1 MKKIGLPIAIVFIV
15 AMGAII
21 AVNRSQAK
29 YSQKPS
35 ETKSDKTAVPDH
47 IFYGETLSL
56 LAKHKNIEDYQ
67 RRAGFSHEEAEL
79 LLAIA
84 QQCLAKL
91 DQQDAAAKNVIVN
104 AKIEMNASDPR
115 RAPAPPAILFELQ
128 KQRNA
133 IVLDCRDRLN
143 NELGSQKF
151 EQFRQA
157 ANSLVQISFSP
168 AK

>member
-1 MKKIGLPIAIVFIV
+1 MKKTALPIALVFI
-15 AMGAII
+15 AAILAII

-35 ETKSDKTAVPDH
+35 DKSDATAVPDH

-56 LAKHKNIEDYQ
+56 LAKLKNIEDYQ
-67 RRAGFSHEEAEL
+67 RKAGFSHQEAEL
-79 LLAIA
+79 LLGIA
-84 QQCLAKL
+84 QQCLARL

-168 AK
+168 AQ